1 MENTNMVSNKI
12 RNANK
17 RAIEARDAWRVK
29 YQEVTLL
36 IKLNKAV
43 GDRTSLTALRF
54 YANVMMIGRS
64 YITDDLRAT
73 AYKWI

>member
-29 YQEVTLL
+29 YQRVTLL
-36 IKLNKAV
+36 IKLHKAV
-43 GDRTSLTALRF
+43 GDLTSLTALRF
-54 YANVMMIGRS
+54 YANAMMIDRS